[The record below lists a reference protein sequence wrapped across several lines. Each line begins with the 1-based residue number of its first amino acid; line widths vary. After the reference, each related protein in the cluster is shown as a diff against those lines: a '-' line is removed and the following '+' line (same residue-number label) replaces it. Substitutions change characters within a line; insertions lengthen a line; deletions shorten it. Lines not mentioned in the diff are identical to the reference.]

1 MAQAPGGTHILPEDQ
16 PLGFANGAFGGL
28 SLCSLG
34 PEQCFQEHRGCWAEG
49 LGSDPWGAVALDPQ
63 CGGLGLCLWG
73 TFTHSTIQ
81 SITPNLLL
89 SILLCSVTLN
99 SISHNGLRCC
109 SPFSSYIFMNPCP
122 YKLWKIFFPNRS
134 KWHQHKAFYIP
145 SMKKFHWICKKTNDK
160 TGKWDMQVK
169 PRCLWSWLHMWSFQ
183 QNNITLYW
191 QWNVHYIEE

>member
-49 LGSDPWGAVALDPQ
+49 LGSDPWGTVALDAQ

-109 SPFSSYIFMNPCP
+109 SPFSSYISLEMKVTQSCLTLCNPMGYSP
-122 YKLWKIFFPNRS
+122 WSSPGKNTGGGSLSLLQGIFPTQGSNPGLPHCRRILYQLS
-134 KWHQHKAFYIP
+134 HKGSLIYP
-145 SMKKFHWICKKTNDK
+145 LET
-160 TGKWDMQVK
+160 
-169 PRCLWSWLHMWSFQ
+169 
-183 QNNITLYW
+183 
-191 QWNVHYIEE
+191 